1 MKCRYRIMK
10 TKLLS
15 RVRTKNGTVDK
26 VKVNSA
32 DLIELLKQEF
42 FTVDSTT
49 VQNLFFVRRSW
60 FSVRKNYVWVCINA
74 FMDQLWL

>member
-15 RVRTKNGTVDK
+15 RVRTKNGTVDRIQ
-26 VKVNSA
+26 VNRFYNSE

-49 VQNLFFVRRSW
+49 V
-60 FSVRKNYVWVCINA
+60 
-74 FMDQLWL
+74 

>member
-10 TKLLS
+10 TKLLL

-26 VKVNSA
+26 VKVNRFNNSA

-49 VQNLFFVRRSW
+49 VGKVIRCSEIESIFCEKELV
-60 FSVRKNYVWVCINA
+60 
-74 FMDQLWL
+74 

>member
-10 TKLLS
+10 TKILL

-49 VQNLFFVRRSW
+49 V
-60 FSVRKNYVWVCINA
+60 
-74 FMDQLWL
+74 

>member
-10 TKLLS
+10 TKLLLS
-15 RVRTKNGTVDK
+15 VRTKNGTVDK

-49 VQNLFFVRRSW
+49 VGKVIRCSEKESIFCEKELV
-60 FSVRKNYVWVCINA
+60 
-74 FMDQLWL
+74 

>member
-10 TKLLS
+10 TKILL

-26 VKVNSA
+26 VKVNNA

-42 FTVDSTT
+42 FTVDSAT
-49 VQNLFFVRRSW
+49 VGKIIRCSEIESIFCEKELV
-60 FSVRKNYVWVCINA
+60 
-74 FMDQLWL
+74 

>member
-10 TKLLS
+10 TKLLL
-15 RVRTKNGTVDK
+15 RVRTKNGTVNK

-49 VQNLFFVRRSW
+49 VGKVIRCSEIESIFCEKELV
-60 FSVRKNYVWVCINA
+60 
-74 FMDQLWL
+74 

>member
-1 MKCRYRIMK
+1 MKCKYRITE
-10 TKLLS
+10 TKLLL

-26 VKVNSA
+26 VKVNRFNNSA

-49 VQNLFFVRRSW
+49 VGKVIRCSEKESIFCEKELV
-60 FSVRKNYVWVCINA
+60 
-74 FMDQLWL
+74 